1 MKNGGSA
8 KSNRINIKNPV
19 VCLLTSD
26 TEGGTT
32 YGEVEGLGEAMQIQL
47 TPAVA
52 SGVLYGNGVQT
63 ENIGKL
69 SGIAVSLDVNKL
81 YIEKRAL
88 ILGNEYKDGVLVEI
102 AGQEPPYI
110 ALGYEVEQTNGTR
123 ELVWLLNRRAPP
135 VNETRQQTTDN
146 IVFSTDSITINFL
159 PRDSDHQ
166 IRFFGDTANPDFTK
180 EQADRFF
187 LTGPT
192 EYPKK
197 TVQEPIQGG
206 TDENN

>member
-1 MKNGGSA
+1 MAKGGS
-8 KSNRINIKNPV
+8 KRSNRINIKKPV
-19 VCLLTSD
+19 VALVTSD
-26 TEGGTT
+26 TEEGTT
-32 YGEVEGLGEAMQIQL
+32 YGDVEILGEAMQIQL

-52 SGVLYGNGVQT
+52 SGVLFGNGVQT

-69 SGIAVSLDVNKL
+69 SGIAVSLDLNKL

-88 ILGNEYKDGVLVEI
+88 ILGNEYKDGVLIET

-110 ALGYEVEQTNGTR
+110 ALGYEVEQTNGTS
-123 ELVWLLNRRAPP
+123 ELVWLLKGRAQP
-135 VNETRQQTTDN
+135 VNETRQQSTDN
-146 IVFSTDSITINFL
+146 IVFSTDSITINFI

-180 EQADRFF
+180 EQADKFF
-187 LTGPT
+187 TTGPV

-197 TVQEPIQGG
+197 TAQEPAQGG